1 MNNSHHLL
9 PDMQAHLLCY
19 VVVSA
24 LTSHALTNN
33 WSVEHSVES
42 IRIWLTRNRQSANWL
57 QRVCLGQFAFKLARE
72 QIAAGRRIA
81 HRDIATL
88 FTHEMMPNYRNPKV
102 RQVWQLCRNALN
114 ERNGLRDFRQG

>member
-1 MNNSHHLL
+1 
-9 PDMQAHLLCY
+9 
-19 VVVSA
+19 
-24 LTSHALTNN
+24 
-33 WSVEHSVES
+33 
-42 IRIWLTRNRQSANWL
+42 
-57 QRVCLGQFAFKLARE
+57 VCLGQFAFKLARE